1 MLTMIRPISQCLAA
15 FLALSLF
22 ACQSPAPAE
31 QETPPGLD
39 LSLMDTTVNPATDF
53 YRYANGSWL
62 DQVEIPADQDSWG
75 AFDELARKTSEKVLA
90 ILESTIEQGGFDPAT
105 DQGKAVLFY
114 QTAMDTAYLDELGM
128 KPVEAEL
135 RKIAAIS
142 SRQELET
149 YLIESA
155 PLQSNAFF
163 SFSVRPSLS
172 NTEVNAGFL
181 NEGALGLP
189 GKEYYVKDDEET
201 LRLQGEYKSHIARVL
216 QLAGAGEEAA
226 RREAEAIF
234 QVEKRLADAQ
244 LDKIQ
249 KRNPLLMNNPRARAD
264 IAAMT
269 PSFSWDKYFQAIG
282 LGAVDTFIVMQP
294 AYIKSLEDVL
304 SEEPLD
310 ELKAYV
316 SWTFLNS
323 SAKYLGR
330 DFEQADFDFYKGVLG
345 GVEKMEPRWERV
357 LNVVNFSIG
366 EALGKLY
373 VDAYFPPEAK
383 AVAEELVGNLKKA
396 YAERIQKLDWMS
408 DSTKEKALEKLA
420 NLRVKIGYP
429 DEWKDYSRLE
439 VAGKEN
445 GGSYAGNMINVSR
458 WAWQRKVEK
467 VGQPV
472 DKGEWFLP
480 PQVVNAYYHPLYNEV
495 VFPAAILQPPY
506 YNYQADPAVN
516 YGGIGAVIGH
526 EISHGF
532 DDQGSRYDAKGNL
545 KNWWTEKDRE
555 RFDARTRLLVE
566 QFNAY
571 EPLPGLFVN
580 GEFTLG
586 ENIGDLGGLNVAFD
600 GLQKHLEEHGDPG
613 LIDGFTQSQRF
624 FLNWATAWRS
634 KYRDEAMKKQVKTNV
649 HSPGKYRAIGPIVN
663 MPAFYEAFNIGEDS
677 PLYRADSVRVM
688 IW

>member
-1 MLTMIRPISQCLAA
+1 MIRQIPTLLTAI
-15 FLALSLF
+15 FLLLLT
-22 ACQSPAPAE
+22 ACQTASPDAQQ
-31 QETPPGLD
+31 QEVPPGLD
-39 LSLMDTTVNPATDF
+39 LSLMDTSVNAAADF
-53 YRYANGSWL
+53 YRFVNGGWL
-62 DQVEIPADQDSWG
+62 DQVEIPADEDSWG
-75 AFDELARKTSEKVLA
+75 AFDELAKATSKKVLT
-90 ILESTIEQGGFDPAT
+90 ILESTIEQGNFDPNT

-114 QTAMDTAYLDELGM
+114 QTAMDTAHIEELGLN
-128 KPVEAEL
+128 PIETEL
-135 RKIAAIS
+135 RKIEAIS
-142 SRQELET
+142 SLKELET

-163 SFSVRPSLS
+163 SFSVRPSLNNS
-172 NTEVNAGFL
+172 AINAGFL

-201 LRLQGEYKSHIARVL
+201 LRLQREYQAFVSRVL
-216 QLAGAGEEAA
+216 QLAGAGEQAA
-226 RREAEAIF
+226 QKEAEDIF
-234 QVEKRLADAQ
+234 QLEKRLADAQ

-249 KRNPLLMNNPRARAD
+249 KRNPLLLNNPHAQSD

-269 PSFSWDKYFQAIG
+269 PSFDWEAYFQSIG
-282 LGAVDTFIVMQP
+282 LGSIDTFIVMQP
-294 AYIKSLEDVL
+294 AYIKSLENVL
-304 SEEPLD
+304 AKQPLD
-310 ELKAYV
+310 KLKSYTR
-316 SWTFLNS
+316 WTLLNS
-323 SAKYLGR
+323 ALAYLSR
-330 DFEQADFDFYKGVLG
+330 DFEQANFDFYKGVLG
-345 GVEKMEPRWERV
+345 GVEEMSPRWERV
-357 LNVVNFSIG
+357 LNTTNFGIG

-383 AVAEELVGNLKKA
+383 QVAEELVDNLKKA
-396 YAERIQKLDWMS
+396 YAERIQKLEWMS
-408 DSTKEKALEKLA
+408 DSTKVKAQEKLA

-429 DEWKDYSRLE
+429 DEWKDYSQLE
-439 VAGKEN
+439 VKGKED
-445 GGSYAGNMINVSR
+445 GGSFAGNMMNVSR
-458 WAWQRKVEK
+458 WSWERKVEK

-480 PQVVNAYYHPLYNEV
+480 PQVVNAYYHPLYNEI

-532 DDQGSRYDAKGNL
+532 DDQGSRYDAQGNL
-545 KNWWTEKDRE
+545 KNWWTEEDRS
-555 RFDARTRLLVE
+555 RFEARTQRLVD

-600 GLQKHLEEHGDPG
+600 GLQKHLQEHGNPG
-613 LIDGFTQSQRF
+613 PIDGFTQNQRF
-624 FLNWATAWRS
+624 FLSWGTVWRS

-649 HSPGKYRAIGPIVN
+649 HAPGQYRAIGPIVN
-663 MPAFYEAFNIGEDS
+663 MPTFYEAFNIGEDS
-677 PLYRADSVRVM
+677 PLYRADSVRVV

>member
-1 MLTMIRPISQCLAA
+1 MIRTIPVSLAA
-15 FLALSLF
+15 LVILF
-22 ACQSPAPAE
+22 VTACQPSSPDTE
-31 QETPPGLD
+31 NQEAPPGLD
-39 LSLMDTTVNPATDF
+39 LSLMDTSANPAADF
-53 YRYANGSWL
+53 YRFANGRWL
-62 DQVEIPADQDSWG
+62 DQVEIPSDEDSWG
-75 AFDELARKTSEKVLA
+75 AFDELGKKTSQKVLT
-90 ILESTIEQGGFDPAT
+90 ILESTIEKGDYDPAT

-114 QTAMDTAYLDELGM
+114 QTAMDTAYLDELGI
-128 KPVEAEL
+128 KPIEAEL
-135 RKIAAIS
+135 QKIEAIS
-142 SRQELET
+142 SLAELEA

-163 SFSVRPSLS
+163 SLTAAPDRNNSA
-172 NTEVNAGFL
+172 VNAGFL

-189 GKEYYVKDDEET
+189 GKEYYVQDDEET
-201 LRLQGEYKSHIARVL
+201 LRLQGEYKAFVSRVL
-216 QLAGAGEEAA
+216 QLAGAEEAA
-226 RREAEAIF
+226 AQKEAEAIF
-234 QVEKRLADAQ
+234 QLEKRLAEAQ
-244 LDKIQ
+244 MTKIQ
-249 KRNPLLMNNPRARAD
+249 KRNPLLMNNPRAQAD

-269 PSFSWDKYFQAIG
+269 PSFDWGAYFQAIG

-294 AYIKSLEDVL
+294 AYIASLESTL

-310 ELKAYV
+310 KLKAYTR
-316 SWTFLNS
+316 WTLLNS
-323 SAKYLGR
+323 ALPYLSS
-330 DFEQADFDFYKGVLG
+330 DFEQANFDFYKGVLG
-345 GVEKMEPRWERV
+345 GVEEMSPRWERV
-357 LNVVNFSIG
+357 LNTTNFSIG

-383 AVAEELVGNLKKA
+383 AVAEELVSNLKAA
-396 YAERIQKLDWMS
+396 YGERIKKLEWMS
-408 DSTKEKALEKLA
+408 DSTKAKALEKLA
-420 NLRVKIGYP
+420 KLRVKIGYP
-429 DEWKDYSRLE
+429 DEWKDYSKLE
-439 VAGKEN
+439 VHGKED

-458 WAWQRKVEK
+458 WAWQRKIEK

-495 VFPAAILQPPY
+495 VFPAAILQPPN

-532 DDQGSRYDAKGNL
+532 DDQGSRYDAQGNL
-545 KNWWTEKDRE
+545 RNWWTEDDRT
-555 RFDARTRLLVE
+555 RFEARTKLLVE

-600 GLQKHLEEHGDPG
+600 GLQKHLEEHGNPG
-613 LIDGFTQSQRF
+613 PIDGFTQEQRF
-624 FLNWATAWRS
+624 FLSWATVWRS

-663 MPAFYEAFNIGEDS
+663 MPAFYQAFNIGEDS
-677 PLYRADSVRVM
+677 PLYRADSIRVM

>member
-1 MLTMIRPISQCLAA
+1 MIKFNASNLAMA
-15 FLALSLF
+15 VVLLF
-22 ACQSPAPAE
+22 TACQSATSDEPN
-31 QETPPGLD
+31 QNTPPGLD
-39 LSLMDTTVNPATDF
+39 LSLMDTTANPAMDF
-53 YRYANGSWL
+53 YRFANGRWL
-62 DQVEIPADQDSWG
+62 DQAEIPADEDSWG
-75 AFDELARKTSEKVLA
+75 AFDELGKKTNEKVLT
-90 ILESTIEQGGFDPAT
+90 ILESTIAEGNYDPET

-114 QTAMDTAYLDELGM
+114 QTAMDTAYINELGIQ
-128 KPVEAEL
+128 PIEAEL
-135 RKIAAIS
+135 QKIESIS
-142 SRQELET
+142 SLKELEA

-163 SFSVRPSLS
+163 SFSTRPSLS
-172 NTEVNAGFL
+172 NSDINGGFL

-201 LRLQGEYKSHIARVL
+201 LRLQGEYKAFVRRVL
-216 QLAGAGEEAA
+216 QLAGADEASA
-226 RREAEAIF
+226 NKEAEDIF
-234 QVEKRLADAQ
+234 QVEKRLAGSQ

-249 KRNPLLMNNPRARAD
+249 KRNPLLMNNPRARKD

-269 PSFSWDKYFQAIG
+269 PSFDWEAYFQSIG
-282 LGAVDTFIVMQP
+282 LSNIDTFIVMQP
-294 AYIKSLEDVL
+294 AYIKSLETVF
-304 SEEPLD
+304 SEVPLD
-310 ELKAYV
+310 KLRSYTR
-316 SWTFLNS
+316 WTLLNS
-323 SAKYLGR
+323 ALAYLSS
-330 DFEQADFDFYKGVLG
+330 DFEQANFDFYKGVLS
-345 GVEKMEPRWERV
+345 GVEEMSPRWERV
-357 LNVVNFSIG
+357 LKVTNFSIG

-383 AVAEELVGNLKKA
+383 QVAEELVANLKDA
-396 YAERIQKLDWMS
+396 YAERIQRLEWMS
-408 DSTKEKALEKLA
+408 DSTKDKALEKLA

-429 DEWKDYSRLE
+429 DEWKDYSKLE
-439 VAGKEN
+439 VKGKEE

-458 WAWQRKVEK
+458 WDWRRKVEK

-472 DKGEWFLP
+472 DKGEWFMP
-480 PQVVNAYYHPLYNEV
+480 PQMVNAYYHPLYNEI

-506 YNYQADPAVN
+506 YNYQADAAVN

-545 KNWWTEKDRE
+545 NNWWTEEDRA
-555 RFDARTRLLVE
+555 RFEARTRLLVE
-566 QFNAY
+566 QFNSY

-600 GLQKHLEEHGDPG
+600 GLQKHLGEHSGPG
-613 LIDGFTQSQRF
+613 LIDGFTQNQRF
-624 FLNWATAWRS
+624 FLNWATVWRS

-649 HSPGKYRAIGPIVN
+649 HAPGKYRAIGPIVN
-663 MPAFYEAFNIGEDS
+663 MPAFYQAFNIGEDS
-677 PLYRADSVRVM
+677 PMYRADSVRVM

>member
-1 MLTMIRPISQCLAA
+1 MIRQIPTLLTAI
-15 FLALSLF
+15 FLLLLT
-22 ACQSPAPAE
+22 ACQTASPDAQQ
-31 QETPPGLD
+31 QEVPPGLD
-39 LSLMDTTVNPATDF
+39 LSLMDTSVNAAADF
-53 YRYANGSWL
+53 YRFVNGGWL
-62 DQVEIPADQDSWG
+62 DQVEIPADEDSWG
-75 AFDELARKTSEKVLA
+75 AFDELAKATSKKVLT
-90 ILESTIEQGGFDPAT
+90 ILESTIEQGNFDPNT

-114 QTAMDTAYLDELGM
+114 QTAMDTAHIEELGLN
-128 KPVEAEL
+128 PIETEL
-135 RKIAAIS
+135 RKIEAIS
-142 SRQELET
+142 SLKELET

-163 SFSVRPSLS
+163 SFSVRPSLNNS
-172 NTEVNAGFL
+172 AINAGFL

-201 LRLQGEYKSHIARVL
+201 LRLQREYQAFVSRVL
-216 QLAGAGEEAA
+216 QLAGAGEQAA
-226 RREAEAIF
+226 QKEAEDIF
-234 QVEKRLADAQ
+234 QLEKRLADAQ

-249 KRNPLLMNNPRARAD
+249 KRNPLLLNNPHAQSD

-269 PSFSWDKYFQAIG
+269 PSFDWEAYFQSIG
-282 LGAVDTFIVMQP
+282 LGSIDTFIVMQP
-294 AYIKSLEDVL
+294 AYIKSLENVL
-304 SEEPLD
+304 AKQPLD
-310 ELKAYV
+310 KLKSYTR
-316 SWTFLNS
+316 WTLLNS
-323 SAKYLGR
+323 ALAYLSR
-330 DFEQADFDFYKGVLG
+330 DFEQANFDFYKGVLG
-345 GVEKMEPRWERV
+345 GVEEMSPRWERV
-357 LNVVNFSIG
+357 LNTTNFGIG

-383 AVAEELVGNLKKA
+383 QVAEELVDNLKKA
-396 YAERIQKLDWMS
+396 YAERIQKLEWMS
-408 DSTKEKALEKLA
+408 DSTKVKAQEKLA

-429 DEWKDYSRLE
+429 DEWKDYSQLE
-439 VAGKEN
+439 VKGKED
-445 GGSYAGNMINVSR
+445 GGSFAGNMMNVSR
-458 WAWQRKVEK
+458 WSWERKVEK

-480 PQVVNAYYHPLYNEV
+480 PQVVNAYYHPLYNEI

-532 DDQGSRYDAKGNL
+532 DDQGSRYDAQGNL
-545 KNWWTEKDRE
+545 KNWWTEEDRS
-555 RFDARTRLLVE
+555 RFEARTQRLVD

-600 GLQKHLEEHGDPG
+600 GLQKHLQEHGNPG
-613 LIDGFTQSQRF
+613 PIDGFTQNQRF
-624 FLNWATAWRS
+624 FLSWGTVWRS

-649 HSPGKYRAIGPIVN
+649 HAPGQYRAIGPIVN

-677 PLYRADSVRVM
+677 PLYRADSVRVV

>member
-1 MLTMIRPISQCLAA
+1 MIRTTTLCLAA
-15 FLALSLF
+15 AFALLLT
-22 ACQSPAPAE
+22 ACQPSSPDTE
-31 QETPPGLD
+31 NQETTPGLD
-39 LSLMDTTVNPATDF
+39 LSLMDTTADPATDF
-53 YRYANGSWL
+53 YRFANGNWL
-62 DQVEIPADQDSWG
+62 GQVEIPADEDSWG
-75 AFDELARKTSEKVLA
+75 AFDELGKKTSEKVRT
-90 ILESTIEQGGFDPAT
+90 ILESTIEAGNYDPAT

-114 QTAMDTAYLDELGM
+114 QTAMDTAHIDELGL
-128 KPVEAEL
+128 KPMEVEL
-135 RKIAAIS
+135 RKVEAIS
-142 SRQELET
+142 SLKELET
-149 YLIESA
+149 YLIKSA

-163 SFSVRPSLS
+163 SFSAAPDRNNSA
-172 NTEVNAGFL
+172 VNAGFL

-189 GKEYYVKDDEET
+189 GREYYVKDDEET
-201 LRLQGEYKSHIARVL
+201 LRLQNEYKAFVSRVL
-216 QLAGAGEEAA
+216 QLAGAEKEAA
-226 RREAEAIF
+226 QQEAEDIF
-234 QVEKRLADAQ
+234 LVEKRLAKAQ
-244 LDKIQ
+244 LTKIQ
-249 KRNPLLMNNPRARAD
+249 KRNPLLMNNPRAKAD

-269 PSFSWDKYFQAIG
+269 PSFDWKAYFQAIG

-294 AYIKSLEDVL
+294 AYIESLESTL

-310 ELKAYV
+310 KLKAYTR
-316 SWTFLNS
+316 WTLLNS
-323 SAKYLGR
+323 ALAYLSS
-330 DFEQADFDFYKGVLG
+330 DFEQANFDFYKGVLG
-345 GVEKMEPRWERV
+345 GVEEMSPRWERV
-357 LNVVNFSIG
+357 LNTTNFSIG

-383 AVAEELVGNLKKA
+383 AVAEELVGNLKAA
-396 YAERIQKLDWMS
+396 YGERIKKLDWMS
-408 DSTKEKALEKLA
+408 DSTKEKALEKLS

-429 DEWKDYSRLE
+429 DEWKDYSKLE
-439 VAGKEN
+439 VKGKED
-445 GGSYAGNMINVSR
+445 GGSYAANMMNVSR
-458 WAWQRKVEK
+458 WAWQRKIEK

-480 PQVVNAYYHPLYNEV
+480 PQVVNAYYHPLYNEI

-532 DDQGSRYDAKGNL
+532 DDQGSRYDARGNL
-545 KNWWTEKDRE
+545 RNWWTEEDRS
-555 RFDARTRLLVE
+555 RFESRTKLLVE

-600 GLQKHLEEHGDPG
+600 GLQKHLEEHGNPG
-613 LIDGFTQSQRF
+613 PADGFTQNQRF
-624 FLNWATAWRS
+624 FLSWATVWRS

-649 HSPGKYRAIGPIVN
+649 HAPGMYRAIGPIVN
-663 MPAFYEAFNIGEDS
+663 MPAFYEAFNVGEDS